1 MLKLN
6 FNCRDTLRVLI
17 LSKAKWSHIYWHWRK
32 PVHSASDNTEN
43 PLLSCIQPQTERRER
58 ARERERGGGQ
68 ASGAAALRQIGHHLW
83 RWENASELPQHEGA
97 EWSPWQQQHQHQYQ
111 QQQQPWDA
119 HARVN
124 TETCSCSQHT
134 LPAAQLNDIGSK
146 RVHGSRSSVV
156 AQAGKLTNVY
166 ALSLLL
172 FISVSLTSTADLLLT
187 AVS

>member
-1 MLKLN
+1 MHL
-6 FNCRDTLRVLI
+6 TTQSAHPSLI
-17 LSKAKWSHIYWHWRK
+17 IMH
-32 PVHSASDNTEN
+32 PASDRE
-43 PLLSCIQPQTERRER
+43 ERER
-58 ARERERGGGQ
+58 AREREGGGQ

-83 RWENASELPQHEGA
+83 RWENASALPQHEGA

-111 QQQQPWDA
+111 QQQQQPWAA

-166 ALSLLL
+166 TLSLLL
-172 FISVSLTSTADLLLT
+172 FISVHHVDRGLAFDCRFLMT
-187 AVS
+187 V